1 MCSLVYCLSPPILL
15 PSFVSLFSLLVS
27 VVLCWS
33 VVFRSCVCYVYCVTV
48 LCLPAYA
55 CLFFPFGVVFVA
67 LCFIVLLKEIF
78 SCVWVLVFIS
88 PVNSWQN
95 GSAIWGLSKELA
107 SKDGE
112 ALQYPAGRREDWS
125 VRQTLL
131 GSCSLVGD
139 GEYLPHGHLLGRPG
153 WAFQIPDALQGP
165 REVAGGLH
173 QPGSECKR
181 LSLQGGVSCRVR
193 SVLRAHRFC
202 SRARSVLG
210 AHWAR
215 SVPGAHWARSVPL
228 AHTDSTPEPAPF
240 CEPTQSP
247 HQSPLR
253 SVSPHRVRSRARSV
267 PWAHTESAPEPAPF
281 R

>member
-1 MCSLVYCLSPPILL
+1 MCVLCLLCNSSLPACLCLLIFPLRGVFCCSLFYCIIKRNILLCLSPRLH
-15 PSFVSLFSLLVS
+15 
-27 VVLCWS
+27 
-33 VVFRSCVCYVYCVTV
+33 
-48 LCLPAYA
+48 
-55 CLFFPFGVVFVA
+55 
-67 LCFIVLLKEIF
+67 
-78 SCVWVLVFIS
+78 IS
-88 PVNSWQN
+88 SQFLTERISHLRTQQRICQQRW
-95 GSAIWGLSKELA
+95 
-107 SKDGE
+107 E
-112 ALQYPAGRREDWS
+112 ALQYPSGRREDWS

-153 WAFQIPDALQGP
+153 WAFQIPDALLGP

-193 SVLRAHRFC
+193 SVLRAHRVC
-202 SRARSVLG
+202 SR
-210 AHWAR
+210 AR

-267 PWAHTESAPEPAPF
+267 PWAHTDSTPESATF
-281 R
+281 RDPT